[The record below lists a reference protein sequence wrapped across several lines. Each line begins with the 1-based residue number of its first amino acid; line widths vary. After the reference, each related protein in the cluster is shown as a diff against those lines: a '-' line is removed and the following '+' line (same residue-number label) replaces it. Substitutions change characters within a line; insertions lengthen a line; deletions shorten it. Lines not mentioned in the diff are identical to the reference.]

1 MAYSSRMGAIF
12 NYINKA
18 RVSIMTK
25 TLIAC
30 ALLCASSVAIAN
42 PTYTCDKSTELVI
55 NMGDNQDDSSVTVN
69 GIEYDYANSY
79 APRRSVNATMYEY
92 SHNDHSVFVVIDST
106 YRTVALNYEGRN
118 MPCVEGD
125 VYE

>member
-1 MAYSSRMGAIF
+1 MAYSSHMGAIF

-30 ALLCASSVAIAN
+30 ALLCASSMAVAS
-42 PTYTCDKSTELVI
+42 PVYTCAKTTELVV
-55 NMGDNQDDSSVTVN
+55 NMADNQDESYVTVD
-69 GIEYDYANSY
+69 GIEYQYANSY
-79 APRRSVNATMYEY
+79 VPRRSVNAVMYEY
-92 SHNDHSVFVVIDST
+92 SHNDHSVFVVVDIT
-106 YRTVALNYEGRN
+106 YKTVALNYEGRN